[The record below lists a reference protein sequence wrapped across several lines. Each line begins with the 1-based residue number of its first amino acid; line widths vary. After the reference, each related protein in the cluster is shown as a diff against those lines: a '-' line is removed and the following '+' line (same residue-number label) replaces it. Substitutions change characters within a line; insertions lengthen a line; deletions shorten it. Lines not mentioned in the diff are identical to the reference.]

1 MKKIWIWLDERDL
14 LFLAALVLAIV
25 CFTAGYGVGY
35 NKRNTSTPVEGI
47 HNQTIDS
54 LQIVNNYIEERINK
68 IDSVKHDW
76 KEKADSL
83 DNAHAVELFWELL
96 SDN

>member
-1 MKKIWIWLDERDL
+1 MKKIWIWLDNKDIL
-14 LFLAALVLAIV
+14 LLSVLVFGII
-25 CFTAGYGVGY
+25 CFTVGYGIGY
-35 NKRNTSTPVEGI
+35 NKHKISTPVERI
-47 HNQTIDS
+47 NIDS
-54 LQIVNNYIEERINK
+54 MQIVNSYIEERINK

-83 DNAHAVELFWELL
+83 DDAHAVELFWELL